1 MKTKTFNNEFL
12 TNRSFDNNGFM
23 FVKNNLILSDGVME
37 YYGSEIG
44 DYVDGEKLE
53 PDKIYKLNISKDEL
67 EKSKDKWSLIPIRD
81 GHDWTTTDNVK
92 GEQIGTIGENIE
104 LKNIDGI
111 NYLMCNLSFNDKQ
124 AIDEIT
130 SNEKYELST
139 SYENDLKKAEDGK
152 DYDFEVINILPNHL
166 ALVEKGRAGDKVRV
180 ANENTISNNSCNNVN
195 NNEEMKKMQNE
206 IKLIIDGKEVD
217 LSQFI
222 KEEQAEGE
230 HNDSIV
236 DVDNACN
243 EDKRAIIDEVGG
255 MLKDKID
262 EELWRTIIGKLEKLG
277 YEPSETSKTDN
288 EDKEDD
294 EKDDDVKVENED
306 GEDKEDEDK
315 KEDKEENK
323 KMFNSLLEKAKKE
336 IELKFNNRQKAYN
349 SVKNKVGEFDYS
361 EMDEKG
367 IYQYALQNSGVNL
380 SGNESLDALKFAFEV
395 YNSQNRVETFNSNTN
410 TDLIP
415 SHIK

>member
-37 YYGSEIG
+37 YYGSELG

-53 PDKIYKLNISKDEL
+53 PDKLYKLNISKEEL
-67 EKSKDKWSLIPIRD
+67 EKSKDKWRMIPIRD

-104 LKNIDGI
+104 LKEIDGV

-139 SYENDLKKAEDGK
+139 SYENDLKKSDNP

-180 ANENTISNNSCNNVN
+180 ANENTIGDNSCFTNNIN
-195 NNEEMKKMQNE
+195 NKTDKKMENE
-206 IKLIIDGKEVD
+206 IKLSIDGKEVD
-217 LSQFI
+217 LSKFI

-230 HNDSIV
+230 HDESIT
-236 DVDNACN
+236 DNSDELDNACKN
-243 EDKRAIIDEVGG
+243 EDKRAIIDEIGG
-255 MLKDKID
+255 MLKDKVD
-262 EELWRTIIGKLEKLG
+262 EELWRTIIGKLEKLS
-277 YEPSETSKTDN
+277 YEPSEDETKIDN
-288 EDKEDD
+288 EEKE
-294 EKDDDVKVENED
+294 
-306 GEDKEDEDK
+306 
-315 KEDKEENK
+315 EDKEEDEEKKENENK
-323 KMFNSLLEKAKKE
+323 TFNSVMFNSLLEKAKKE
-336 IELKFNNRQKAYN
+336 LELGLKNKQKAYN
-349 SVKNKVGEFDYS
+349 SVRNKVGDFDYS
-361 EMDEKG
+361 EMDEAG
-367 IYQYALQNSGVNL
+367 IYKYALQNSGIEL
-380 SGNESLDALKFAFEV
+380 AGNESLEALKLAFNV
-395 YNSQNRVETFNSNTN
+395 YNSQNRVVNFNSKSENK
-410 TDLIP
+410 DFIP

>member
-44 DYVDGEKLE
+44 DYVDGKKLE
-53 PDKIYKLNISKDEL
+53 PDKLYKLNISKEEL

-139 SYENDLKKAEDGK
+139 SYENDLKKSNNPK
-152 DYDFEVINILPNHL
+152 YDFEVINILPNHL

-180 ANENTISNNSCNNVN
+180 ANENTISNNSCFTNNIN
-195 NNEEMKKMQNE
+195 NQKEKKMENE
-206 IKLIIDGKEVD
+206 IKLSIDGKEVD
-217 LSQFI
+217 LSKFI

-230 HNDSIV
+230 HDESIT
-236 DVDNACN
+236 DNACDNACDN
-243 EDKRAIIDEVGG
+243 EDKRKIIDEIGG
-255 MLKDKID
+255 MLKDKVD
-262 EELWRTIIGKLEKLG
+262 EELWRTIIGKLEKIS
-277 YEPSETSKTDN
+277 YKPSEGETKTDN
-288 EDKEDD
+288 EDK
-294 EKDDDVKVENED
+294 
-306 GEDKEDEDK
+306 DEDK
-315 KEDKEENK
+315 DTEKKETENK
-323 KMFNSLLEKAKKE
+323 TFNSVMFNSLLEKAKKE
-336 IELKFNNRQKAYN
+336 LELGLKNKQKAYN
-349 SVKNKVGEFDYS
+349 SVRNKVGDFDYS
-361 EMDEKG
+361 EMDEAG
-367 IYQYALQNSGVNL
+367 IYKYALQNSGIEL
-380 SGNESLDALKFAFEV
+380 AGNESLEALKLAFNV
-395 YNSQNRVETFNSNTN
+395 YNSQNRVVSFNSKSESK
-410 TDLIP
+410 DFIP

>member
-44 DYVDGEKLE
+44 DYADNIKLE
-53 PDKIYKLNISKDEL
+53 PDKLYKLNISKEEL

-104 LKNIDGI
+104 LKKIDGT

-124 AIDEIT
+124 AIDEII

-166 ALVEKGRAGDKVRV
+166 ALVEKGRAGEKVRV
-180 ANENTISNNSCNNVN
+180 ANEDTIRNNSCFTNNIN
-195 NNEEMKKMQNE
+195 NQTDKKMENE
-206 IKLIIDGKEVD
+206 IKLSIDGKEVD
-217 LSQFI
+217 LSKFI

-230 HNDSIV
+230 HDESIT
-236 DVDNACN
+236 DNADEMDKACEN
-243 EDKRAIIDEVGG
+243 EDKRAIIDEIGG
-255 MLKDKID
+255 MLKDKVD
-262 EELWRTIIGKLEKLG
+262 EELWRTIIGKLEKLS
-277 YEPSETSKTDN
+277 YEPSETETETDN
-288 EDKEDD
+288 EDK
-294 EKDDDVKVENED
+294 
-306 GEDKEDEDK
+306 DEDK
-315 KEDKEENK
+315 DTEKKETENK
-323 KMFNSLLEKAKKE
+323 TFNSVMFNSLLKKAKKE
-336 IELKFNNRQKAYN
+336 LELGLKNKQKAYN
-349 SVKNKVGEFDYS
+349 SVRNKVGDFDYS
-361 EMDEKG
+361 EMDEAG
-367 IYQYALQNSGVNL
+367 IYKYALQNSGIEL
-380 SGNESLDALKFAFEV
+380 AGNESLEALKLAFNV
-395 YNSQNRVETFNSNTN
+395 YNSQNRVVSFNSKSENKE
-410 TDLIP
+410 LIP

>member
-53 PDKIYKLNISKDEL
+53 PDKLYKLNISKEEL

-104 LKNIDGI
+104 LKEIDGT

-124 AIDEIT
+124 AIDEII

-166 ALVEKGRAGDKVRV
+166 ALVEKGRAGEKVRV
-180 ANENTISNNSCNNVN
+180 ANEDTISDNSCFTNNIN
-195 NNEEMKKMQNE
+195 NQTDKKMENE
-206 IKLIIDGKEVD
+206 IKLSIDGKEVD
-217 LSQFI
+217 LSKFI

-230 HNDSIV
+230 HDESIT
-236 DVDNACN
+236 DNADEMDKACEN
-243 EDKRAIIDEVGG
+243 EDKRAIIDEIGG
-255 MLKDKID
+255 MLKDKVD
-262 EELWRTIIGKLEKLG
+262 EELWRTIIGKLEKLS
-277 YEPSETSKTDN
+277 YEPSETETETDN
-288 EDKEDD
+288 EDK
-294 EKDDDVKVENED
+294 
-306 GEDKEDEDK
+306 DEDK
-315 KEDKEENK
+315 DTEKKETENK
-323 KMFNSLLEKAKKE
+323 TFNSVMFNSLLKKAKKE
-336 IELKFNNRQKAYN
+336 LELGLKNKQKAYN
-349 SVKNKVGEFDYS
+349 SVRNKVGDFDYS
-361 EMDEKG
+361 EMDEAG
-367 IYQYALQNSGVNL
+367 IYKYALQNSGIEL
-380 SGNESLDALKFAFEV
+380 AGNESLEALKLAFNV
-395 YNSQNRVETFNSNTN
+395 YNSQNRVVSFNSKSENKE
-410 TDLIP
+410 LIP

>member
-23 FVKNNLILSDGVME
+23 FVKNNLILSDGIME

-53 PDKIYKLNISKDEL
+53 PDKLYKLNISKEEL

-81 GHDWTTTDNVK
+81 GHDWTTSDNVK

-104 LKNIDGI
+104 LKEIDGT

-124 AIDEIT
+124 AIDEII

-166 ALVEKGRAGDKVRV
+166 ALVEKGRAGEKVRV
-180 ANENTISNNSCNNVN
+180 ANEDTIRNNSCFTNNIN
-195 NNEEMKKMQNE
+195 NQTDKKMENE
-206 IKLIIDGKEVD
+206 IKLSIDGKEVD
-217 LSQFI
+217 LSKFI

-230 HNDSIV
+230 HDESIT
-236 DVDNACN
+236 DNADEMDKACEN
-243 EDKRAIIDEVGG
+243 EDKRAIIDEIGG
-255 MLKDKID
+255 MLKDKVD
-262 EELWRTIIGKLEKLG
+262 EELWRTIIGKLEKLS
-277 YEPSETSKTDN
+277 YEPSETETETDN
-288 EDKEDD
+288 EDK
-294 EKDDDVKVENED
+294 
-306 GEDKEDEDK
+306 DEDK
-315 KEDKEENK
+315 DTEKKETENK
-323 KMFNSLLEKAKKE
+323 TFNSVMFNSLLKKAKKE
-336 IELKFNNRQKAYN
+336 LELGLKNKQKAYN
-349 SVKNKVGEFDYS
+349 SVRNKVGDFDYS
-361 EMDEKG
+361 EMDEAG
-367 IYQYALQNSGVNL
+367 IYKYALQNSGIEL
-380 SGNESLDALKFAFEV
+380 AGNESLEALKLAFNV
-395 YNSQNRVETFNSNTN
+395 YNSQNRVVSFNSKSEKKE
-410 TDLIP
+410 LIP